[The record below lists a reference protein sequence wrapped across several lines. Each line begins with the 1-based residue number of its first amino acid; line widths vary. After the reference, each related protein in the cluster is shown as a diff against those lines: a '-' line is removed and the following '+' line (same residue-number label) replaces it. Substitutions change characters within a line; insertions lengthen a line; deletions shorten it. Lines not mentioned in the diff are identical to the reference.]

1 VIGVSG
7 RAISILLAAVRL
19 GRYHSQKG
27 IDASDGEATARARER
42 SVVSKVGGGDGND
55 AFDARIEPHH
65 TDATQPLLGCD
76 TNQWESEAVQR
87 MDRVSHRHGVDR

>member
-1 VIGVSG
+1 M
-7 RAISILLAAVRL
+7 

-27 IDASDGEATARARER
+27 VDACDGEATARGRGW
-42 SVVSKVGGGDGND
+42 SVASKVGGGGGND

-76 TNQWESEAVQR
+76 TNQWESEAVQW
-87 MDRVSHRHGVDR
+87 MAGVSHRHGVEG

>member
-1 VIGVSG
+1 VIGVSC
-7 RAISILLAAVRL
+7 RAIGILLAEVRL

-27 IDASDGEATARARER
+27 INACDGEATARGKGRG
-42 SVVSKVGGGDGND
+42 VVSKVGGGDGND

-76 TNQWESEAVQR
+76 TNQWEREAVQW
-87 MDRVSHRHGVDR
+87 MDGVSHRHGVDR